1 MVLIEPGA
9 DDPRRLLQDG
19 KVVHAS
25 DLASGRSIPAVKVA
39 TPLRVSDIPSAALDR
54 MMAAAKESA
63 RNANPGPRDKLP
75 ADAKRMRTWALG
87 QVGHVAAAVNPFEA
101 EELADMAAER
111 KKSVYPLGDMP
122 LLVLTRGIAEEEG
135 PDGKALEA
143 EHRRDH
149 QAIADTSRSGK
160 LVIAPHSGHH
170 VQLDE
175 PELVIQSIHEVL
187 TAAANS
193 KQP

>member
-39 TPLRVSDIPSAALDR
+39 TPLRVNDIPSAALDQ

-111 KKSVYPLGDMP
+111 KKSEYPLGDMP

-149 QAIADTSRSGK
+149 QAIADTSRSG
-160 LVIAPHSGHH
+160 
-170 VQLDE
+170 
-175 PELVIQSIHEVL
+175 
-187 TAAANS
+187 
-193 KQP
+193 